1 MKEILGN
8 WNKFINEQESPP
20 VQVRLELLAR
30 ANLGL
35 NNAKYDKIWSK
46 IVERTK
52 NFNLEKLANSVR
64 KEVFYTFDSE
74 LAEKSFVRMAR
85 QKDLGGINS
94 KTTDEEI
101 LKQYREV
108 YLPKIKNILESVPV
122 INLAS
127 EQATG
132 NKTFKRA
139 IEFATNSA
147 KDGKGVRGF
156 FSYFVDS
163 EKGYIA
169 VVPYFHMRKNGTLG
183 LGAIKRTLLE
193 EFIHAVDIIMGGAP
207 PESSGIQPSA
217 TGKGFFSKIL
227 AGDFEKI
234 TTKKPEDLPQRAYDY
249 LTKPEEV
256 YAKLKR
262 IKIKLKDSKLG
273 IGTVFDKDGKI
284 DLDQLKLFL
293 EDPDSQD
300 AYPILRIL
308 NIKKLEDIGK
318 VLDQIARVDQQKNTQ
333 IA

>member
-217 TGKGFFSKIL
+217 TGKGFVSGGATGGGSAPTAPSFNLIEGTADNQINESINL
-227 AGDFEKI
+227 GNQEPIQAFVVSGDVTTAQNLDKNII
-234 TTKKPEDLPQRAYDY
+234 TESGL
-249 LTKPEEV
+249 
-256 YAKLKR
+256 
-262 IKIKLKDSKLG
+262 
-273 IGTVFDKDGKI
+273 
-284 DLDQLKLFL
+284 
-293 EDPDSQD
+293 
-300 AYPILRIL
+300 
-308 NIKKLEDIGK
+308 
-318 VLDQIARVDQQKNTQ
+318 
-333 IA
+333 

>member
-1 MKEILGN
+1 
-8 WNKFINEQESPP
+8 
-20 VQVRLELLAR
+20 
-30 ANLGL
+30 
-35 NNAKYDKIWSK
+35 
-46 IVERTK
+46 
-52 NFNLEKLANSVR
+52 
-64 KEVFYTFDSE
+64 
-74 LAEKSFVRMAR
+74 
-85 QKDLGGINS
+85 
-94 KTTDEEI
+94 
-101 LKQYREV
+101 
-108 YLPKIKNILESVPV
+108 
-122 INLAS
+122 
-127 EQATG
+127 
-132 NKTFKRA
+132 
-139 IEFATNSA
+139 
-147 KDGKGVRGF
+147 
-156 FSYFVDS
+156 
-163 EKGYIA
+163 
-169 VVPYFHMRKNGTLG
+169 MRKNGTLG

-300 AYPILRIL
+300 AYPKSKFYDFGVQIIDGE
-308 NIKKLEDIGK
+308 IKKPTALYVDSKQK
-318 VLDQIARVDQQKNTQ
+318 VKFERLLSLKKSFISSLNDSAKERTFK
-333 IA
+333 